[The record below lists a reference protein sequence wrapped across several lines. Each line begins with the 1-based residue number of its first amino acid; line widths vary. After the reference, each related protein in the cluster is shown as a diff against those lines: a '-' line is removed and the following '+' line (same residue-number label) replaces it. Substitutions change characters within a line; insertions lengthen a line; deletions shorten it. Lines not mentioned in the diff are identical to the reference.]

1 MDQKFNSTSQEVR
14 FSFKDKIYQKSINL
28 IGTFQAENLLM
39 AALLVI
45 SSGCKESEVFE
56 LLETIKPVRG
66 RMELAATR
74 RNGASV
80 YVDYAHTP
88 EAIEVALKS
97 SSPIFWEN

>member
-1 MDQKFNSTSQEVR
+1 
-14 FSFKDKIYQKSINL
+14 
-28 IGTFQAENLLM
+28 M

-97 SSPIFWEN
+97 LKPHILGKLIVIIGAGGERDEGNAL

>member
-1 MDQKFNSTSQEVR
+1 
-14 FSFKDKIYQKSINL
+14 
-28 IGTFQAENLLM
+28 M

-45 SSGCKESEVFE
+45 SSGCEESEVFE

-88 EAIEVALKS
+88 EAIEVALKIS
-97 SSPIFWEN
+97 QAPYFGKIDSYYWSRWRER